1 MEASTEHQTIPQ
13 WIREQ
18 MQHRGWNQTQLANR
32 LNVAPSTVSRLL
44 ATATEA
50 PSLETMKALSEA
62 FDTPISEILEM
73 AGRPTR
79 AEQHVPTDHT
89 GVLDALALDPSLTA
103 ADRKFLI
110 DMYRRLSHK

>member
-1 MEASTEHQTIPQ
+1 MTADSGKPTIPQ

-18 MQHRGWNQTQLANR
+18 MHRKGWNQTQLAHQ

-50 PSLETMKALSEA
+50 PSLETIKGLSVA
-62 FDTPISEILEM
+62 FDTPVSEILEM
-73 AGRPTR
+73 VERPR
-79 AEQHVPTDHT
+79 PPEPQPDDGGS
-89 GVLDALALDPSLTA
+89 GVLDALAADPSLTA
-103 ADRKFLI
+103 SDRRFLI

>member
-62 FDTPISEILEM
+62 FDTPVSEILAMTE
-73 AGRPTR
+73 RPTR
-79 AEQHVPTDHT
+79 VEQPGEDDRP
-89 GVLDALALDPSLTA
+89 GVLEALAEDPSLTA
-103 ADRKFLI
+103 TDRRFLI